1 MNGWCKMKLVSIKP
15 ELLALYEQDAEVLR
29 KAGRP
34 YVAVVKL
41 RYRGCVCDF
50 AVPIRSNIPAAA
62 PKEQYFALPPRPTTR
77 PFNRHGLHYIKMF
90 PVDRRYF
97 ERYRTEG
104 NAFAELIRNI
114 IDRNTRRIVCE
125 CQTYLDRYAAGERP
139 PFSTDLDFLL
149 SVLREHLNE

>member
-104 NAFAELIRNI
+104 NAFAELGDLVGLRIAAAAQRNPKLKSRFVAKRVI
-114 IDRNTRRIVCE
+114 
-125 CQTYLDRYAAGERP
+125 
-139 PFSTDLDFLL
+139 
-149 SVLREHLNE
+149 

>member
-1 MNGWCKMKLVSIKP
+1 MKLVSIKP

-104 NAFAELIRNI
+104 NALCLCRVPKSP
-114 IDRNTRRIVCE
+114 TRPGQGIE
-125 CQTYLDRYAAGERP
+125 WLSLPPSERRWIHP
-139 PFSTDLDFLL
+139 KN
-149 SVLREHLNE
+149 LRM